1 MATKNQKSSG
11 QKQPKVMVRKSSSS
25 STDHQ
30 IDLEPIFKNLD
41 ATGEEFRRLFPA
53 LVRSKKELESRL
65 ETIETFVEN
74 SKKRLP
80 SAPEKSSQGTQTFS
94 SKTWPKLVS
103 IFDDEPADKQSMY
116 QMTDLERAKQS
127 LKRTY
132 HHQLSVG
139 RAFLTSAENTKEKAG
154 QIEDRWRLGFGM
166 TAEGLS
172 QTHES
177 TLLNSI
183 NLYFLAAKKLTDAA
197 ESMIMEVIHTRQ
209 RRKQVAEATLPTSA
223 RSLPK
228 EKTTAPVQKSKVPA
242 QVRKSIPVPVPAPV
256 AVPSMSAPTQKD
268 SEDMDISEESNG
280 ASRLCII
287 ESESDSDDNINIV
300 YDAKVEAQKAL
311 KATHEARQK
320 TMASRKAKAH
330 VKLTSTLMSKARINP
345 SKEPPVKRTRTTAEQ
360 EEDECIVQVSEI
372 METTLK
378 RIDLPSTTT
387 PSLLSGVSDFA
398 GQNTEKT
405 LSFL

>member
-11 QKQPKVMVRKSSSS
+11 RKQPKVVIRKSSSS

-30 IDLEPIFKNLD
+30 IDLEPIFKGHD

-65 ETIETFVEN
+65 ESIETFIEN
-74 SKKRLP
+74 SEKRLP

-94 SKTWPKLVS
+94 PKTWPKLVS

-116 QMTDLERAKQS
+116 QLTDLERAKQS

-154 QIEDRWRLGFGM
+154 QIEERWRLGFGM

-183 NLYFLAAKKLTDAA
+183 NLYFF
-197 ESMIMEVIHTRQ
+197 SCR
-209 RRKQVAEATLPTSA
+209 EA
-223 RSLPK
+223 
-228 EKTTAPVQKSKVPA
+228 
-242 QVRKSIPVPVPAPV
+242 
-256 AVPSMSAPTQKD
+256 
-268 SEDMDISEESNG
+268 
-280 ASRLCII
+280 
-287 ESESDSDDNINIV
+287 
-300 YDAKVEAQKAL
+300 
-311 KATHEARQK
+311 H
-320 TMASRKAKAH
+320 
-330 VKLTSTLMSKARINP
+330 
-345 SKEPPVKRTRTTAEQ
+345 
-360 EEDECIVQVSEI
+360 
-372 METTLK
+372 
-378 RIDLPSTTT
+378 
-387 PSLLSGVSDFA
+387 
-398 GQNTEKT
+398 
-405 LSFL
+405 

>member
-1 MATKNQKSSG
+1 MTTKSQKSSG

-116 QMTDLERAKQS
+116 QMTNLERAKQS

-154 QIEDRWRLGFGM
+154 QIEERWRLGFGM

-183 NLYFLAAKKLTDAA
+183 NLYFLAAEKLTNAA

-209 RRKQVAEATLPTSA
+209 RRKQVAEAALPTSA

-228 EKTTAPVQKSKVPA
+228 EKTTAPVQKSNVPA
-242 QVRKSIPVPVPAPV
+242 QVRKPIPVPAPV
-256 AVPSMSAPTQKD
+256 AVPSMSVPAQQD
-268 SEDMDISEESNG
+268 SEDMDISKESNG
-280 ASRLCII
+280 ASRLCVI

-330 VKLTSTLMSKARINP
+330 VKLTSILMSKAHINL

-360 EEDECIVQVSEI
+360 EENECSVQVSEI